1 MTTYNDHARLRMV
14 ILIEKYE
21 SQMASKELEV
31 LEDYIVQNK
40 LKITKQ
46 RRAVLNAFTECENH
60 VSAEELYNI
69 VTASEPRVGLATVYR
84 TLALLTQ
91 SGLASEL
98 DFGDGQKRYEH
109 KYMHSHHDHMI
120 CTECGKII
128 EFNHPLIEKFQEEV
142 ASRNGFTITSHKLD
156 MFGLCSECR

>member
-1 MTTYNDHARLRMV
+1 
-14 ILIEKYE
+14 
-21 SQMASKELEV
+21 MASKELEV
-31 LEDYIVQNK
+31 LEDFIVQKK

-46 RRAVLNAFTECENH
+46 RRAILNVFIECEDH
-60 VSAEELYNI
+60 ISAEELYKLVS
-69 VTASEPRVGLATVYR
+69 VTEPRVGLATIYR

-91 SGLASEL
+91 SGLASIL

-128 EFNHPLIEKFQEEV
+128 EFNHPLIEQFQEEV